1 MPTANVKSQAARVA
15 LTVAALAAVGC
26 GSKTGPG
33 AEVARSTTGA
43 KVVTAGGSELTVEA
57 HNHWMEGL
65 KKFARF
71 EEKGW
76 NGDRCD
82 DVTDSFE
89 EAAEAQSEGKFAEAL
104 YMAGLAQARC
114 DELGDARDFYEK
126 ALDKDESFCKARVA
140 IGVME
145 LDAGERS
152 DAFDLFVKSVRE
164 DARCTEGYVN
174 LAIMQRMMGDKHVD
188 EARKNLR
195 RALAIESQYLPAFNE
210 LALLLYEQGE
220 ENREQLDLAEVVC
233 RQAQLLDVDY
243 APIYNTWGLIK
254 MRQGDII
261 NALRFFE
268 KSRKLDPSI
277 FETHMNFGEVTISFR
292 GYEDA
297 KDAFAKAVELDPDS
311 YEAHLG
317 LGAAYRGLE
326 QYDEAEAEYK
336 KAIELDGQRPEGH
349 FNLALIHH
357 NYKEGL
363 VPDLNKAEEYYKAFL
378 ERARGKSKYAETVK
392 DVTRKCREKKSKR
405 RRWAKDCR
413 PGRLQVLSQ
422 ARDAMREMEEMEREA
437 KEMERQMKEQQQGQ

>member
-1 MPTANVKSQAARVA
+1 MRTTSVLSRAAMA
-15 LTVAALAAVGC
+15 GLTVAALAAVGC

-33 AEVARSTTGA
+33 AEVARSKTGA
-43 KVVTAGGSELTVEA
+43 KVITAGGSELTVEA

-65 KKFARF
+65 ESFARY
-71 EEKGW
+71 EKEGW
-76 NGDRCD
+76 NEGRCD
-82 DVTDSFE
+82 DTTDSFE
-89 EAAEAQSEGKFAEAL
+89 EAVEAQSEGKFAEAL

-114 DELGDARDFYEK
+114 KKMGEARDFYEK
-126 ALDKDESFCKARVA
+126 ALDKDSGFCKARVA

-145 LDAGERS
+145 LDKGERS
-152 DAFDLFVKSVRE
+152 EAFDLFVKSVRE

-210 LALLLYEQGE
+210 LALLFYEEGE
-220 ENREQLDLAEVVC
+220 KNREQLDLAEVVC
-233 RQAQLLDVDY
+233 RQAQLLDADY

-254 MRQGDII
+254 MRKGDII

-292 GYEDA
+292 GYSDA
-297 KDAFAKAVELDPDS
+297 KDAFGKAVKLKPNS

-326 QYDEAEAEYK
+326 QYDKAEAEYK
-336 KAIELDGQRPEGH
+336 KAIELDGKRPEGH
-349 FNLALIHH
+349 FNLALIYH
-357 NYKEGL
+357 NYKSGL
-363 VPDLNKAEEYYKAFL
+363 IPDLNKAEKYYKEFL
-378 ERARGKSKYAETVK
+378 KRARGKSKYAEDVK
-392 DVTRKCREKKSKR
+392 DVTRRCREKKSKR
-405 RRWAKDCR
+405 RRWNKDCR
-413 PGRLQVLSQ
+413 PGRLQVLGQ
-422 ARDAMREMEEMEREA
+422 ARDALREMEQMEREA
-437 KEMERQMKEQQQGQ
+437 KEMERQMKEQQGK